1 MALRII
7 GGEYR
12 RRILRTPPG
21 KATRPYTDRVRQI
34 VFDRLGDTVVDAKVA
49 DVFSGVGTMGMESLS
64 RGAQSCV
71 FIEGDPIVHA
81 ALAENVSLIVVDKP
95 TVCWKTDIHR
105 TSFCP
110 KNVDECLPYS
120 LIYFDPPYDQC
131 PLLLE
136 GEVLGKGL
144 ARLARP
150 RSSTDDAVV
159 VLRTPEHFEFTETAA
174 WKIQEVWRISTMNI
188 WILRKPNCVVKTDSE
203 DVIAEVNPANDEL
216 ASLEEGT
223 HS

>member
-12 RRILRTPPG
+12 RRILKTPQG

-34 VFDRLGDTVVDAKVA
+34 VFDRLGDTVVDARVA
-49 DVFSGVGTMGMESLS
+49 DIFSGVGTMGMESLS
-64 RGAQSCV
+64 RGAHSCV
-71 FIEGDPIVHA
+71 FIEGDPVVHA
-81 ALAENVSLIVVDKP
+81 ALAENVSLIVVDQP

-131 PLLLE
+131 PLLNE
-136 GEVLGKGL
+136 GEVLGKAM

-150 RSSTDDAVV
+150 RSSTSDAVV
-159 VLRTPEHFEFTETAA
+159 VLRTPEHFEFLETAA
-174 WKIQEVWRISTMNI
+174 WKIQDVWRISTMNI
-188 WILRKPNCVVKTDSE
+188 WILRKPDHLIESGSE
-203 DVIAEVNPANDEL
+203 DVIAPAN
-216 ASLEEGT
+216 EEFDNKEKEDK
-223 HS
+223 HDC